1 MRKFIKPLMIAAA
14 LAASFSTVAVQKDIT
29 VNANVDAELDMT
41 QADNTP
47 LPASVDMQYLP
58 GQGLQPYKLNT
69 KIWSNDIAKDVQVRL
84 VSAAQLA
91 NEAGTKQ
98 VPLTV
103 VLGDKTLS
111 TADTTYAAADLF
123 PGTLENGSQ
132 ILPLT
137 FSQTTKGVLETGK
150 YSGVVS
156 LLLLQKTT
164 GA

>member
-91 NEAGTKQ
+91 NEAGTRQ

-111 TADTTYAAADLF
+111 TTDTTYAAADLF

-132 ILPLT
+132 VLPLI